1 MFRIFAVTGVVLTL
15 SLVGVTTSFGAPK
28 EQSPV
33 DANIINTVDVR
44 VVSNYFVFSGDL
56 VLSGADSDETVTFA
70 VPTDKE
76 LIIEWISLSNATS
89 DSPPGQT
96 VGMTV
101 SYPDGPG
108 FPSANLFTSTAYG
121 GSLGGNSAI
130 LLPVPPDTDVSVSV
144 RRITTGKLETYRVT
158 VTGRLIDVAQ

>member
-1 MFRIFAVTGVVLTL
+1 M
-15 SLVGVTTSFGAPK
+15 
-28 EQSPV
+28 
-33 DANIINTVDVR
+33 
-44 VVSNYFVFSGDL
+44 
-56 VLSGADSDETVTFA
+56 LSGADSDETVTFA

-101 SYPDGPG
+101 SYPDGAG

-144 RRITTGKLETYRVT
+144 RRITTGISETYRVT
-158 VTGRLIDVAQ
+158 VTGLPCYLGLPAGKFMQKDGSSTQSNGKRLFDFGE

>member
-1 MFRIFAVTGVVLTL
+1 MFRIFAVLGVVLTL
-15 SLVGVTTSFGAPK
+15 SLVGAAKSFGAPK

-33 DANIINTVDVR
+33 EAIIINTVDVR
-44 VVSNYFVFSGDL
+44 VVSNYFVFSDDL
-56 VLSGADSDETVTFA
+56 VLSDAKSDETVTFA

-101 SYPDGPG
+101 SYPDGSG
-108 FPSANLFTSTAYG
+108 FPSANLYASTAHG
-121 GSLGGNSAI
+121 GGLGGNSAI
-130 LLPVPPDTDVSVSV
+130 LLPVPPDMDVSVSV
-144 RRITTGKLETYRVT
+144 RRITTDISETYRVT
-158 VTGRLIDVAQ
+158 VTGRLVDLAQ